1 MRLRDENKRRL
12 IVQTAARLFSEQP
25 FHKVRL
31 DDVADAAG
39 VGKGTVYIYFKNKE
53 ELYYSL
59 VFDGFIE
66 LVEKVQAE
74 VNTPAPNHATK
85 LKLVVTRMV
94 DHAVEHPQFFDVLRT
109 VAIPDPD
116 TNWDAKRREC
126 AALIEQVVRDGITAG
141 EFHVAR
147 PDRVGIYLMAMMRAT
162 MLYGPKVE
170 DRGELIDHIANFML
184 HGVSAREVS
193 RVVSQ

>member
-12 IVQTAARLFSEQP
+12 IIQTAARLFSEQP

-59 VFDGFIE
+59 VMEGFAQV
-66 LVEKVQAE
+66 VEKIQNE
-74 VNTPAPNHATK
+74 VNVNGVDNATK
-85 LKLVVTRMV
+85 VRMIITRLV

-116 TNWDAKRREC
+116 TAWDAKRREL
-126 AALIEQVVRDGITAG
+126 AGLIEQVVRDGVVAG
-141 EFHVAR
+141 EFQDSR
-147 PDRVGIYLMAMMRAT
+147 PDRVGLYLMAMVRSV

-170 DRGELIDHIANFML
+170 DRQELIDHITAVL
-184 HGVSAREVS
+184 LRGISAK
-193 RVVSQ
+193 